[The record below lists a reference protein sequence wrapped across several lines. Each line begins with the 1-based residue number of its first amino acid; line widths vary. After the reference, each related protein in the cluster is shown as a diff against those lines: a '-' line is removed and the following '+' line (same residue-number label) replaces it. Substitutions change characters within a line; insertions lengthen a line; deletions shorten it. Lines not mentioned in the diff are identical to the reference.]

1 MIFGLPWFA
10 IIPIVAIIGGFL
22 YAYKEQEL
30 KLEEKRL
37 ASSREINEMRKII
50 HNLTARVEQLE
61 NKTKQAKTGTAGA
74 DDALNRIEIN
84 DGPEVQ
90 NDENPRSG
98 RPASSIKN

>member
-37 ASSREINEMRKII
+37 ASSREVNELRKII
-50 HNLTARVEQLE
+50 HNLTARIEQLE
-61 NKTKQAKTGTAGA
+61 SNAKQARTSPNRA
-74 DDALNRIEIN
+74 DDALNRIEIT
-84 DGPEVQ
+84 DEPEVQ
-90 NDENPRSG
+90 NDENSSSG